1 MYPSQETTHCF
12 IFQPAW
18 PIYKEFEKRIAYT
31 NACDIYSCT
40 LAVTLAMAWGW
51 LLQGSPTP
59 PSKLHPFPPWKSYN
73 ETYKGL
79 ELHTPLR
86 RFHMNPVVMGHVD
99 VLLHV
104 VTYHQPFRWCYSV
117 RFVIWRSQ
125 SWSGGLEEEHECWK
139 GPDSKAPMS
148 QKLPPKTQFTI
159 YADVGWEPRVFFPN
173 FKFRCREIW
182 KGKDEK
188 WWKLQD
194 FGDLK
199 HP

>member
-1 MYPSQETTHCF
+1 MNDRIWFRWIGLQADVFANSIAFDQRRQLHIGCVVTWLFVVALVVTICFSTFTRFSSSIFFFLMYPSQETTHWF

-18 PIYKEFEKRIAYT
+18 PIYKEFEKKIAYT

-59 PSKLHPFPPWKSYN
+59 PSKLHRFPPWKSYN

-79 ELHTPLR
+79 KLHTPLR

-104 VTYHQPFRWCYSV
+104 VTYHQ
-117 RFVIWRSQ
+117 RF
-125 SWSGGLEEEHECWK
+125 
-139 GPDSKAPMS
+139 
-148 QKLPPKTQFTI
+148 
-159 YADVGWEPRVFFPN
+159 
-173 FKFRCREIW
+173 
-182 KGKDEK
+182 
-188 WWKLQD
+188 
-194 FGDLK
+194 
-199 HP
+199 